1 MYGVYGDELPAAS
14 YRKLLPEE
22 LASEQMPM
30 FQCYLHISP
39 VNAAFLKHSQTP
51 HEMLNV

>member
-14 YRKLLPEE
+14 YRKFLPKE

-30 FQCYLHISP
+30 SQCYLPISP
-39 VNAAFLKHSQTP
+39 VNAAFLKHSEAPQ
-51 HEMLNV
+51 EMLNV